1 MQVTLLIHSSG
12 LDFTAQGLRHNITSP
27 SEELSTSFRSAYS
40 STLKPYHSFIVKP
53 VFSAAMSATPYR
65 QDFYAKL
72 ADDQERGHQ
81 ELRVWLGALEKQ
93 VGILK
98 RFQERKEAKW

>member
-1 MQVTLLIHSSG
+1 
-12 LDFTAQGLRHNITSP
+12 
-27 SEELSTSFRSAYS
+27 
-40 STLKPYHSFIVKP
+40 
-53 VFSAAMSATPYR
+53 MSATPYR